1 MLTYQKV
8 EAFVGRVFSYL
19 VIKLGSY
26 TVVRK
31 WYASSF
37 SNETFLFFFSFL
49 IDFIFDFDGMKFL

>member
-1 MLTYQKV
+1 M

-31 WYASSF
+31 WYASLF